1 MKILNGMSSLQPK
14 LYPQGVKSMLIY
26 VIPLVIVVIALV
38 FLKKRQS
45 AQESDKAN
53 AQRLRQKKQVHP
65 LKNGPKSYTSCRSG
79 SKPTTTALNDDTR
92 KKIQSLIDERNLLF
106 S

>member
-1 MKILNGMSSLQPK
+1 
-14 LYPQGVKSMLIY
+14 MLIY

-53 AQRLRQKKQVHP
+53 AQKAKAKKASSSAKIAPNRTQAVEP
-65 LKNGPKSYTSCRSG
+65 VAKQS
-79 SKPTTTALNDDTR
+79 TTALSDDTR
-92 KKIQSLIDERNLLF
+92 KKIQSLIDERNFF
-106 S
+106 SAEAQINQALKKDNTQHELYL